1 MRIFIVHILLVAS
14 FALPSWGKYAGL
26 AYVTEIEWDKNNK
39 TAVALQCD
47 TTATDT
53 VWSLKLEGWV
63 SNGYVLLI
71 KTGDGK
77 VMELEPYAEKFDHVT
92 DSIGHSPIT
101 GELIDYYHYEQVMYY
116 HITTTALNYIAEH
129 GISKLR
135 CGYDNLYRDKE
146 YRRNEFGNDLTE
158 AYKKILKC
166 MSPGYVPPKR
176 PSIRDG
182 F

>member
-1 MRIFIVHILLVAS
+1 MYRFIVNILLVAC

-26 AYVTEIEWDKNNK
+26 AYVGEIEWNKYNK
-39 TAVALQCD
+39 TTVMLQCD
-47 TTATDT
+47 TTANDT
-53 VWSLKLEGWV
+53 VWSLQLQGWV

-77 VMELEPYAEKFDHVT
+77 VLELEPYAEKFDHVT

-101 GELIDYYHYEQVMYY
+101 GELIDYYHYESVEYY
-116 HITTTALNYIAEH
+116 HITTTALSYIAEH

-135 CGYDNLYRDKE
+135 CGFDSCYKDVVYK
-146 YRRNEFGNDLTE
+146 RNEFGKKLTD
-158 AYKKILKC
+158 AYKQILYEI
-166 MSPGYVPPKR
+166 SPEYVPPKK